1 MATSIFVK
9 VPVGLLLVVVVV
21 SVSTVFTVT
30 LGVPLG
36 IPIGRLVTVTLG
48 PGVPWPEP
56 LEQLAVSL
64 AQAHARVRAHELI
77 THLSSARAGNFG
89 TVNSRTVTASTGSY
103 FNSIVMVFLMSLV
116 ETYCWLLYR
125 PTSGFTLWS
134 IKSRKI
140 FHSHRKYL
148 YLTTE

>member
-48 PGVPWPEP
+48 PGVP
-56 LEQLAVSL
+56 
-64 AQAHARVRAHELI
+64 
-77 THLSSARAGNFG
+77 
-89 TVNSRTVTASTGSY
+89 
-103 FNSIVMVFLMSLV
+103 
-116 ETYCWLLYR
+116 
-125 PTSGFTLWS
+125 
-134 IKSRKI
+134 
-140 FHSHRKYL
+140 
-148 YLTTE
+148 